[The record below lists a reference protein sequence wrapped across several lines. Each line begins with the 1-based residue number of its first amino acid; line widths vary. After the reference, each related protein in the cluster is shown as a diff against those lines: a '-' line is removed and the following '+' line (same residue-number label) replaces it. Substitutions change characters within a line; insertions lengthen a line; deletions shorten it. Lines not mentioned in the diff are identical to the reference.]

1 MKTDIYN
8 QNGKKSG
15 SFELPKDI
23 FNLPWND
30 ALVHQVVVSMQAN
43 QRASIAH
50 AKGRGEVRG
59 GGKKPWPQKGTG
71 RARHGSTRSP
81 IWVGGGVTHGPL
93 KEKNYAKKINK
104 KMKKKS
110 LYTALSQKLRD
121 AEILFLD
128 KIVIT
133 QPKTKEAFGVIKNIS
148 SIKNFEKLAIK
159 KRNRAIVIIPKK
171 SASGGEEINRSFRNL
186 LGVKISEARNLNIL
200 DLLKHKFLI
209 IANPKESLAAC
220 K

>member
-1 MKTDIYN
+1 MEAKIYN
-8 QNGKKSG
+8 QKAEEAGKIK
-15 SFELPKDI
+15 LPDDI

-43 QRASIAH
+43 QRASVAH

-71 RARHGSTRSP
+71 RARHGSIRSP

-110 LYTALSQKLRD
+110 LYVILSQKLRD

-133 QPKTKEAFGVIKNIS
+133 QPKTKEALDVIKNIS
-148 SIKNFEKLAIK
+148 SIKNFEKLADK
-159 KRNRAIVIIPKK
+159 KRNRAMVIISKK
-171 SASGGEEINRSFRNL
+171 DEEITRSFRNL
-186 LGVKISEARNLNIL
+186 FGIKILEARNLNIL
-200 DLLKHKFLI
+200 DLLKYKFLI
-209 IANPKESLAAC
+209 IANPKESLNAF
-220 K
+220 